1 MITGV
6 VLCGGSSTRM
16 GSDKGLLQ
24 RASKTWAQLA
34 FNKLSALNIPVVVSI
49 NLVQIQTYRKI
60 FSEELLVVDND
71 GFHIGGPLKGILSVH
86 KQHPQN
92 DLLVLAV
99 DIINMNEEL
108 LRQLY
113 LNYKQTNA
121 EAVVYKHELQ
131 IEPLCGIYKANALD
145 KVVELYEKG
154 ELKRHSMH
162 FILDRLRTV
171 YIEVHPQ
178 QQDKFV
184 NFNSQN
190 DLDHQ

>member
-1 MITGV
+1 MITSV